1 MPDTADKKRPRH
13 WTEKLRDF
21 DRRWVFLAMAL
32 AIILPRLFPLN
43 LPTKASPMV
52 KAAFYSVEALE
63 EGDTVLLSLDLDPAS
78 TPELEPFYRAVVLQL
93 KRKNVKLVILTTWY
107 AAPPLIER
115 WLRETIDQAIIQ
127 PGDGADPT
135 YKGEP
140 DRPYRSGVDY
150 VWLGFREGREAT
162 INGLATD
169 LRGTFD
175 NVAADGTPMDKIG
188 ILDGINTLSDFDLVV
203 MVSAGFPG
211 IKEYVQQAQARGGV
225 KMMGACTAVST
236 TDYTPYYNT
245 GQLLGLVGGM
255 AKAAEYEAL
264 VGKIGTATRGTDIL
278 NFGHAVVILAILF
291 GNFIY
296 FAGRRRRGVV
306 G

>member
-1 MPDTADKKRPRH
+1 MSAQESTKTARPH
-13 WTEKLRDF
+13 WTERIQTF
-21 DRRWVFLAMAL
+21 DRRWIFLAMAL
-32 AIILPRLFPLN
+32 AIVLPILFPLE

-63 EGDTVLLSLDLDPAS
+63 EGDRVLLSLDLDPAS
-78 TPELEPFYRAVVLQL
+78 TPELEPFYRSVVLQL
-93 KRKNVKLVILTTWY
+93 KRKNVKMVILTTWY
-107 AAPPLIER
+107 AAPPLVER
-115 WLRETIDQAIIQ
+115 WIRETIEQPII
-127 PGDGADPT
+127 DGSDPS

-140 DRPYRSGVDY
+140 DRAYRAGEDY

-175 NVAADGTPMDKIG
+175 NVASDGTKLDDIEMMNG
-188 ILDGINTLSDFDLVV
+188 IRVLDDFDLVV

-211 IKEYVQQAQARGGV
+211 IKEYVQQAQSRGDV

-236 TDYTPYYNT
+236 TDYTPYYNA

-264 VGKIGTATRGTDIL
+264 VGKLGTATQGTDIL
-278 NFGHAVVILAILF
+278 NFGHLVVILAIVF
-291 GNFIY
+291 GNFVY
-296 FAGRRRRGVV
+296 FVGRRRRRRA
-306 G
+306 